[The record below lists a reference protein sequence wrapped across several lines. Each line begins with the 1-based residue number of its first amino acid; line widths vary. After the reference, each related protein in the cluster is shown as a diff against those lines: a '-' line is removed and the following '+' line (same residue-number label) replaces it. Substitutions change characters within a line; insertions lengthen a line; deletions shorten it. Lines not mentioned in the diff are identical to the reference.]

1 MAHDVDPTAES
12 VSNAI
17 RQADQLFT
25 AAIPLS
31 MATLCLDCEMVSAR
45 LGSCP
50 KCGHH
55 QLVRLSRWLNRLEE
69 SSHG

>member
-17 RQADQLFT
+17 RQAEKLFT
-25 AAIPLS
+25 SAFPLN
-31 MATLCLDCEMVSAR
+31 MATLCLDCEMVSTEV
-45 LGSCP
+45 GSCP
-50 KCGHH
+50 KCGSH
-55 QLVRLSRWLNRLEE
+55 QLVRLVRWLNRLEE